1 MPTIVIQPSA
11 KDASLESGYP
21 TTNTGS
27 DKNLWIG
34 RYFIGF
40 SGNSV
45 YRALVQFDVSSIPA
59 GSTVTN
65 AILRL
70 YIGLVTNSSIAA
82 NITPYLVTGVW
93 DENTV
98 TWNTAPAVNMSVFGT
113 ISAVTGPG
121 WYEWNIT
128 NIVNGWV
135 NGVYANN
142 GVMLRTP
149 ETQNF
154 ETKNFFSREESVN
167 LSLRP
172 MLITSYE
179 VSILVS
185 LNDRRFAKTKTTYTT
200 YDMMNFTNVNS
211 SSAYSMMTYFVNN
224 TGANP
229 ALLQLQISPGDDVWL
244 NDGDSI
250 VIQPGETK
258 ALVPFIYSQYTRL
271 SYKNTNPGNSTT
283 ITVWYEAQV

>member
-21 TTNTGS
+21 TTNTGGNT
-27 DKNLWIG
+27 NLWIG

-45 YRALVQFDVSSIPA
+45 YRALIQFDVSSIPA

-65 AILRL
+65 AVLRL
-70 YIGLVTNSSIAA
+70 YIGFTTNPGITAY
-82 NITPYLVTGVW
+82 ITPYLVTGTW

-98 TWNTAPAVNMSVFGT
+98 TWNTAPAVDTSVFGT
-113 ISAVTGPG
+113 ISAVTGTG

-135 NGVYANN
+135 NGIYANN

-154 ETKNFFSREESVN
+154 ETKNFYSKEESNN

-172 MLITSYE
+172 MLIVTYE
-179 VSILVS
+179 ASVLVS
-185 LNDRRFAKTKTTYTT
+185 LNDRRFAKTKAVYTT
-200 YDMMNFTNVNS
+200 SDAVNFTTMDDS
-211 SSAYSMMTYFVNN
+211 SVYSMLTYFVNN
-224 TGANP
+224 TGTNP
-229 ALLQLQISPGDDVWL
+229 ALIQLQISPGDGVWL
-244 NDGDSI
+244 NDGDAI
-250 VIQPGETK
+250 VVQPGEAM

-271 SYKNTNPGNSTT
+271 SYKNVNPGSPTT
-283 ITVWYEAQV
+283 LTVWFEAQV